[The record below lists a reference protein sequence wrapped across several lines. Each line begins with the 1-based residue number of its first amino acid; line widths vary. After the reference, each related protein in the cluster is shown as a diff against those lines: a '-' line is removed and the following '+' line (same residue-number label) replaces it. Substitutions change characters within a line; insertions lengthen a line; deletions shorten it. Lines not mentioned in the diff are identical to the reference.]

1 MLISKSMLILVK
13 VLKEF
18 ICAYK
23 QNVPHFFHN
32 LLIFHR
38 AVSLLFIS
46 NRFETSLFTGKT
58 SVFSSAGQRA
68 LSSAELGAFIRASY
82 RPKTFLS
89 TFQIG
94 IEHRGTPSS
103 FQGLCVLHD
112 AIHSEKTP
120 NDYTRLYPSSNEGN
134 GFTRIKVNNPS
145 SPSHSNTSEDQP
157 T

>member
-1 MLISKSMLILVK
+1 MLTSGCTS
-13 VLKEF
+13 
-18 ICAYK
+18 
-23 QNVPHFFHN
+23 HFYN

-94 IEHRGTPSS
+94 IEHRGTSS
-103 FQGLCVLHD
+103 KLPRIVRAQRRDPFRK
-112 AIHSEKTP
+112 KTP
-120 NDYTRLYPSSNEGN
+120 LRRHAIGPSPDRGELTYEAQSHQPI
-134 GFTRIKVNNPS
+134 FDLPSLIFLRSADVKKVS
-145 SPSHSNTSEDQP
+145 LFH
-157 T
+157 